1 MVWQVSLQNHLCIK
15 QSKGRSQEDVYY
27 VLKIMGKNKQAR
39 VGSFRAKT
47 IQLRREIEKATS
59 DILLVNSNFVRIFT
73 GKRMITLL

>member
-1 MVWQVSLQNHLCIK
+1 
-15 QSKGRSQEDVYY
+15 
-27 VLKIMGKNKQAR
+27 MGKNKQAR

-73 GKRMITLL
+73 GKRMITLP